1 MRLLLMRHG
10 EASFNAPT
18 DAQRPLTQRG
28 SAAVIK
34 QSHKAAVPWHE
45 FTRLWASPYVR
56 AQQTANLLQQH
67 VAHNK
72 HPLNVQSLDC
82 ITPHGELNQVQNFL
96 LEQAHEDIILVTHQP
111 LISALIGHFCYSDQ
125 HLGDPMMPA
134 SMALLEGEVAAVG
147 CLTLTHLFHS

>member
-10 EASFNAPT
+10 KASFNAPT
-18 DAQRPLTQRG
+18 DAQRPLTQSG

-72 HPLNVQSLDC
+72 HP
-82 ITPHGELNQVQNFL
+82 
-96 LEQAHEDIILVTHQP
+96 
-111 LISALIGHFCYSDQ
+111 
-125 HLGDPMMPA
+125 
-134 SMALLEGEVAAVG
+134 
-147 CLTLTHLFHS
+147 